1 MFRELPSGG
10 FLFLS
15 LNSHLT
21 RLCSLGWHHW
31 ALRGTHINLCA
42 APIRTT
48 RVTSAPLSTTV
59 WSMASSTRA
68 IFGYVAMPVT
78 PEALPHWGRSRY
90 TTTSAGLRVTSSGS
104 TPLENTRCGRDN
116 PSRSP
121 LLGFTNHRESSV
133 VDKRVSQIRYPI
145 GSKPFISL

>member
-10 FLFLS
+10 FFFFS
-15 LNSHLT
+15 LNSYLT

-31 ALRGTHINLCA
+31 ASRGTHINLCA

-59 WSMASSTRA
+59 WSMDSSIPTTSV
-68 IFGYVAMPVT
+68 YVARPVT
-78 PEALPHWGRSRY
+78 PVTFPHWGRGRY
-90 TTTSAGLRVTSSGS
+90 TSAGLKVTSSGS
-104 TPLENTRCGRDN
+104 TPLGNRRCGREN

-121 LLGFTNHRESSV
+121 LLGLTSHRESSV
-133 VDKRVSQIRYPI
+133 VDKCVSQIRYPI